1 MKELAEPPKSKE
13 SLAKLRYSNEFGSL
27 EFWCSGEQYEE
38 LEVLFASL
46 EN

>member
-27 EFWCSGEQYEE
+27 EFCSGEQYEE